1 MTQSNKQLMALT
13 VKTNMSDSNFSC
25 QPLLDKL
32 THVLIKSNCIKDFTP
47 LDSVEKKLCFCLSK
61 EDIKYDEETF
71 INIRKEIN
79 NLIDVLY
86 PLSTKHRKCLKKAEH
101 FKAKG
106 SKSFVK
112 KKDEEALKLYTEGL
126 KHAPYSSSIIPIL
139 YGNRSAVHFE
149 NNNFEECLI
158 DIERALKKG
167 YPSELLSKLYK
178 RKIETLFKLG
188 REKESFEVLQS
199 KKELL
204 STSDEGLTTLMV
216 VTSVQI
222 VTFLRALLY
231 LRKNHLPSIL
241 LPEYFATHCQ
251 NCFALLKNPIPCDY
265 CCDVF
270 WCGEKCLEE
279 GSEFH
284 RYECSYLHILTSVGI
299 AHLSLRVLLIAG
311 WSTCQAVR
319 NEKEEEENVTRL
331 FLSKDKKSHYK
342 SVYNLISHFDK
353 AVPEDQFQY
362 CLAAIILAKVLTEK
376 TNFLS
381 PEDADEKE
389 IPPKVDQEIFVTIA
403 SLLVHHISQLVSN
416 AHAITQLEASTSDST
431 SVSLNQTKQN
441 RIATAIYPLASLMN
455 HSCLPSIINSFNGST
470 LIIHSIEDIKKE
482 DQIFN
487 CYGPHACRQQRKE
500 RQAALQQQYFFQCCC
515 KACTDEKLLIKE
527 KSWNG
532 ITCPSCG
539 KVSEIIEEEN
549 GSPFS
554 KETIISCET
563 CGTLP
568 QKILNQYFE
577 SVELH
582 EEGEECL
589 KNGKLSEAE
598 KILTMALNVGK
609 EIYVQNNNFLN
620 IIRDDL
626 AKCYVIQGKYIN
638 ALELLDVCIKTIE
651 FRYGEES
658 VEVGHELVKYLDVLQ
673 YLNPCQTEKRRDIE
687 DTKTRIEAIFTTNYG
702 KYWKNYLKIYI

>member
-1 MTQSNKQLMALT
+1 
-13 VKTNMSDSNFSC
+13 MSDSNFSC

-32 THVLIKSNCIKDFTP
+32 THVLIKTNRIEDFTH

-71 INIRKEIN
+71 INI
-79 NLIDVLY
+79 
-86 PLSTKHRKCLKKAEH
+86 
-101 FKAKG
+101 
-106 SKSFVK
+106 SFVK

-126 KHAPYSSSIIPIL
+126 KHAPYSSPIIPIL

-158 DIERALKKG
+158 DIERALKKS

-204 STSDEGLTTLMV
+204 STSDEDKISKFLQDLEKN
-216 VTSVQI
+216 VQLLKLDDQTQSDNLKEYGNI
-222 VTFLRALLY
+222 KLFREENSQQMSGALKIRVNNIDGRHIRADCDIPKGSPLF
-231 LRKNHLPSIL
+231 KEKPFASIL

-284 RYECSYLHILTSVGI
+284 RYECSYLHILTSV
-299 AHLSLRVLLIAG
+299 V
-311 WSTCQAVR
+311 
-319 NEKEEEENVTRL
+319 
-331 FLSKDKKSHYK
+331 F
-342 SVYNLISHFDK
+342 NLISHFDK

-376 TNFLS
+376 TKFLS
-381 PEDADEKE
+381 PEDANEKE
-389 IPPKVDQEIFVTIA
+389 IPPKVDEETFVTIC

-416 AHAITQLEASTSDST
+416 AHAITQLEANST

-470 LIIHSIEDIKKE
+470 LIIHSIEDINKE

-515 KACTDEKLLIKE
+515 KACTDDKLLIKE

-577 SVELH
+577 SVELQ
-582 EEGEECL
+582 EEGEESL
-589 KNGKLSEAE
+589 KNGKPSEAE
-598 KILTMALNVGK
+598 IFLTKALNVGK
-609 EIYVQNNNFLN
+609 EIYVQNNSFLN
-620 IIRDDL
+620 IVRDDL
-626 AKCYVIQGKYIN
+626 AKCYVIQGKYID
-638 ALELLDVCIKTIE
+638 ALKLLDVCIKTIA
-651 FRYGEES
+651 FRYGKES

-673 YLNPCQTEKRRDIE
+673 YMNPCQAAEKRRDIE